1 LAIATIVPFL
11 LLGIWEN
18 AHGSLRAA
26 ARTDFLSIERNAPA
40 ERPAPITS
48 PRE

>member
-1 LAIATIVPFL
+1 

-18 AHGSLRAA
+18 AHGSLRTA
-26 ARTDFLSIERNAPA
+26 ARTDFLSIERTAPAERSSPA
-40 ERPAPITS
+40 ERPAPLTA